1 MAAIRPAAA
10 AGSATAAVASAL
22 LVLLAAAA
30 VCSGSSTATGDEA
43 ELIAS
48 TGSMSITTR
57 GQVVVPAMYVFGDS
71 LVDAGNNDFL
81 QAPAPKAMPPNGVD
95 LPRTILWRTGR
106 FTNAYNLA
114 DIIAQHVGFRRS
126 PRAYLSLTPLSWL
139 DLLRGRVGTN
149 YASGG
154 SGILDVTGNGTITLR
169 EQVALFAKTK
179 AAILRAGLV
188 GREGLD
194 GLLGRSLFVISTGGN
209 DFGAFV
215 DPGGVPLSRAPE
227 FMAGMVADY
236 LNYINELY
244 KLGARRL
251 VLLGVLPVG
260 CLPSQRATTADGECD
275 GDGNYLSELFNSLL
289 RVEMAKAVTTSV
301 PAMRYSIASLY
312 NVLTDMIANPTL
324 AGLREVKTACCG
336 SGRFNG
342 EVECSV
348 DTNLCADRDEYL
360 FWDTVH
366 GTQAAYRR
374 AVRAFFYGTTREAEP
389 INLHQLLQDEQYYSA
404 ATARYSSI

>member
-81 QAPAPKAMPPNGVD
+81 PAPAPKAMPPNGVD

-188 GREGLD
+188 GRESLD

-209 DFGAFV
+209 DFGVFV

-236 LNYINELY
+236 LNYINELGGWSCSTSY
-244 KLGARRL
+244 
-251 VLLGVLPVG
+251 
-260 CLPSQRATTADGECD
+260 PSDACRASDGECD

-289 RVEMAKAVTTSV
+289 RVETAKAVTTSV

>member
-1 MAAIRPAAA
+1 
-10 AGSATAAVASAL
+10 
-22 LVLLAAAA
+22 
-30 VCSGSSTATGDEA
+30 
-43 ELIAS
+43 
-48 TGSMSITTR
+48 
-57 GQVVVPAMYVFGDS
+57 MYVFGDS

-81 QAPAPKAMPPNGVD
+81 PAPAPKAMPPNGVD

-188 GREGLD
+188 GRESLD

-209 DFGAFV
+209 DFGVFV

-236 LNYINELY
+236 LNYINELGGWSCSTSY
-244 KLGARRL
+244 
-251 VLLGVLPVG
+251 
-260 CLPSQRATTADGECD
+260 PSDACRASDGECD

-289 RVEMAKAVTTSV
+289 RVETAKAVTTSV

-374 AVRAFFYGTTREAEP
+374 GVRAFFYGTTREAEP